1 MTLDQHLLQTLI
13 DIYPNT
19 VSFESF
25 SKHYTCSKDD
35 FLEAG
40 RILQIKDYP
49 ISHTNNHFYLTIPLI
64 SEAKLNRL
72 TKNTKTHHPFI
83 VKEAIPSTNT
93 FALNS
98 FSSFEEGSV
107 ILAHHQT
114 KGKGRLG
121 RQWSATMGKS
131 IALSLVLRP
140 TIDSQSLPLFT
151 QLTAAALCQALKAYG
166 DTQIKW
172 PNDIVLN
179 GKKIAGIL
187 IESQFQENQLEGLV
201 IGIGINTH
209 LEHEDFEDSLLHKA
223 TSLKIETR
231 QIVDPNVIIADFL
244 TVFDQFYS
252 DWLKT
257 HKTYPFIS
265 VCKKESAL
273 LGKEIH
279 VFSPN
284 EPPKAATVK
293 DINEKGELIVHY
305 QGHAQLTPLQSL
317 DFSVRNS
324 QNGYI

>member
-1 MTLDQHLLQTLI
+1 MTLDQHLLQILI
-13 DIYPNT
+13 DTYPDT

-25 SKHYTCSKDD
+25 SRQYTCSKED
-35 FLEAG
+35 FLEAS
-40 RILQIKDYP
+40 RILKNKKYP
-49 ISHTNNHFYLTIPLI
+49 VSYTNSSLYLTLPLI
-64 SEAKLNRL
+64 SKSKLSRL
-72 TKNTKTHHPFI
+72 TQHTKTHHPFI

-179 GKKIAGIL
+179 GKKVAGIL
-187 IESQFQENQLEGLV
+187 IESQFQENRLEGLV

-209 LEHEDFEDSLLHKA
+209 LEPDDFEDSLLHKA
-223 TSLKIETR
+223 TSLKIETK
-231 QIVDPNVIIADFL
+231 QTVDPNVIIADFL
-244 TVFDQFYS
+244 IEFDQFYT
-252 DWLKT
+252 DWLET
-257 HKTYPFIS
+257 RQTFPFIS
-265 VCKKESAL
+265 LCKKESAL

-279 VFSPN
+279 VYSPN
-284 EPPKAATVK
+284 EPPKTATVK